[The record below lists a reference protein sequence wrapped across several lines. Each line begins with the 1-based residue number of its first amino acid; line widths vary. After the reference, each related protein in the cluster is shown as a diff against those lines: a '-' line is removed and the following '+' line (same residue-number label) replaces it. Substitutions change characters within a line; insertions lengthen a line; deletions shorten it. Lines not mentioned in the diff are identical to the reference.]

1 MHLIYTDE
9 SRDEQLCVFSA
20 LAIPVDQW
28 RSAFETIR
36 DFRRTLKKTYGVF
49 VYKELH
55 AWKFVS
61 GRGAISSQ
69 TVTKSQR
76 CGIFREA
83 LQLTTTFPGARLF
96 NACFP
101 RKQDERAFERLIN
114 RINRTLETWGSYAI
128 LISDKGKEAAYTR
141 LLRRMNVFNPIPS
154 SYGVWANT
162 GDRFKNIPITRI
174 IEDPFFKDSAQS
186 YFIQTV
192 DFVAYSLLRR
202 ERPVPSKTRYGL
214 DRSFSIL
221 QPILVVEANRKDPE
235 GVIRP

>member
-9 SRDEQLCVFSA
+9 SRDEALCIFSA
-20 LAIPVDQW
+20 LAIPMDQW
-28 RSAFETIR
+28 RMAFQAIR
-36 DFRRTLKKTYGVF
+36 NFRRALKKTYGIF

-69 TVTKSQR
+69 IVTKSQR

-83 LQLTTTFPGARLF
+83 LQMTATLPGARLF

-101 RKQDERAFERLIN
+101 RNQDERAFERLVN

-128 LISDKGKEAAYTR
+128 LISDKGKEVAYTR
-141 LLRRMNVFNPIPS
+141 LLRRMNVYNPIPS
-154 SYGVWANT
+154 GYGVWPDT
-162 GDRFKNIPITRI
+162 GDRFKNIPITRV

-186 YFIQTV
+186 YFIQIV
-192 DFVAYSLLRR
+192 DFAAYSLLRR
-202 ERPVPSKTRYGL
+202 ERPVPSKSRYGL
-214 DRSFSIL
+214 DRAFQIL
-221 QPILVVEANRKDPE
+221 QPILVVEANRRDPE
-235 GVIRP
+235 GIIRP